1 MTRQPRRSAAPRA
14 GSEPDPVPST
24 PGGVSAIV
32 ILGAMLTAA
41 GGIIAEVRPTLLLS
55 AGERMNA
62 AAGVYA
68 GYLVSR
74 NLALAVMLVATLV
87 LRARRELTGL
97 MVLTALIQ
105 VVDAIVDGAGGRWT
119 LVPGVLALGVAFL
132 VGAARLS
139 PRPLWPPGT
148 WRDTAIRES
157 PPHPPAS
164 LDGGLGDRPS
174 G

>member
-1 MTRQPRRSAAPRA
+1 MTRQPRRSAVPRA

-24 PGGVSAIV
+24 PGWVSAI
-32 ILGAMLTAA
+32 
-41 GGIIAEVRPTLLLS
+41 
-55 AGERMNA
+55 
-62 AAGVYA
+62 
-68 GYLVSR
+68 
-74 NLALAVMLVATLV
+74 MLVATLV

-97 MVLTALIQ
+97 MVLTAAIQ

-139 PRPLWPPGT
+139 PRPLWLPGT

-157 PPHPPAS
+157 PPNPPAS
-164 LDGGLGDRPS
+164 LDGGLG